1 MNTALINCKGSET
14 LYKNVHKK
22 LGETLAITLP
32 DGEDILLR
40 YVLFESPEERS
51 KTREL
56 TEAQSTNL
64 KTKILSVLH
73 LVQLLHDKYKKKV
86 LKLEECL
93 NAISVSERDNHQAID
108 GIIYQYTD
116 WNTDWNPPCHPELA
130 GQGIEYCWGFS
141 STLFRKINDFTAAN
155 LDKNV
160 IEALS
165 PRNLTMRR
173 GVWRYQRRTRDYMRM
188 YLQLVDK
195 INQNEC
201 VKETINQEML
211 EKSRKELK
219 KTRTL
224 PSADFLLHAGRTYTT
239 HRNIGEIERIFINE

>member
-1 MNTALINCKGSET
+1 MSSRRMRRNFPQ
-14 LYKNVHKK
+14 V
-22 LGETLAITLP
+22 
-32 DGEDILLR
+32 
-40 YVLFESPEERS
+40 
-51 KTREL
+51 
-56 TEAQSTNL
+56 STM
-64 KTKILSVLH
+64 S
-73 LVQLLHDKYKKKV
+73 
-86 LKLEECL
+86 
-93 NAISVSERDNHQAID
+93 SRVS
-108 GIIYQYTD
+108 
-116 WNTDWNPPCHPELA
+116 W
-130 GQGIEYCWGFS
+130 QGIEYCWGFS
-141 STLFRKINDFTAAN
+141 STLFRKINDCTAAN

-173 GVWRYQRRTRDYMRM
+173 VWRYQRRTRDDMRM